1 MFCLLDLPAPYDLP
15 SLPKLLGATGG
26 VMLCLGTLGLFKL
39 KLQRDPQHG
48 DAAQKPMDY
57 GFIALL
63 FLVSASGLG
72 LWLLRG
78 QAGMAQALALH
89 LGSVMA
95 LFATLPYNKFAH
107 GIFRTASLLRHAVE
121 KRQPNRLG
129 VGGD

>member
-1 MFCLLDLPAPYDLP
+1 P
-15 SLPKLLGATGG
+15 SLPKLLGAVGG
-26 VMLCLGTLGLFKL
+26 VMLCMGTLGLFRL
-39 KLQRDPQHG
+39 KLQRHPLHG

-63 FLVSASGLG
+63 FIVSASGLL
-72 LWLLRG
+72 LWALRG
-78 QAGMAQALALH
+78 HAQMPLALAVH

-129 VGGD
+129 LGGE